1 MIAVLLALGSAA
13 SYGTA
18 DFLGGLAS
26 KRAVATAVVL
36 VSQSVGF
43 ATLACLLV
51 MTDRQVPPVAGLGWG
66 GVAGL
71 CGMVGLVLF
80 YRALASG
87 TMSVVAPV
95 TAVVSAVVP
104 VVAGLAL
111 GERPGWLP
119 MAGIAVAVPAIVMLG
134 WGGAPPE
141 KAEGGNRGRRASLV
155 MAATAGVGFG
165 LFFVALSRAPSE
177 AGLWPVLGA
186 RFTSVAA
193 LVVLTT
199 VQRAWSTVS
208 PAASPLSAGA
218 GVLDTTANVL
228 YLLAVQRGLLSEV
241 AVLSSL
247 YPASTIVLARSFLH
261 EHLARLQWWGLA
273 LAGVAVVAIA
283 A

>member
-1 MIAVLLALGSAA
+1 MIAVLFALGSAA

-36 VSQSVGF
+36 VSQSVGLV
-43 ATLACLLV
+43 TLALLLTL
-51 MTDRQVPPVAGLGWG
+51 TDRQVPPAAGLGWG

-80 YRALASG
+80 YRALAGG

-104 VVAGLAL
+104 VVAGLAM

-119 MAGIAVAVPAIVMLG
+119 MVGIVVAVPAIVLLG

-141 KAEGGNRGRRASLV
+141 VGLGGSRGRRGSLV
-155 MAATAGVGFG
+155 MGAAAGVGFG
-165 LFFVALSRAPSE
+165 LFFVTLSRAPSE

-186 RFTSVAA
+186 RVTSVAA
-193 LVVLTT
+193 LVVLMT
-199 VQRAWSTVS
+199 VQRAWSTVP
-208 PAASPLSAGA
+208 PAATPLSGGA
-218 GVLDTTANVL
+218 GVLDTTANVF

-273 LAGVAVVAIA
+273 LAGLAVVTIA